1 MKGWNLQTNF
11 LAVYTQFKYN
21 FQDTPITVEQI
32 SGRFNASNTIVF
44 GHGWT
49 AELTG
54 WVSTPAVYVLIRSPW
69 LGSLDVGLQK
79 SVTSKF
85 QVKLSLQDVF
95 HSNRF
100 IGKINVPNFKSD
112 ARLAF
117 DTRVVMLNL
126 TYSFGN
132 QQLKATRQRKI
143 GSETETQRAN

>member
-1 MKGWNLQTNF
+1 M
-11 LAVYTQFKYN
+11 
-21 FQDTPITVEQI
+21 
-32 SGRFNASNTIVF
+32 
-44 GHGWT
+44 
-49 AELTG
+49 
-54 WVSTPAVYVLIRSPW
+54 
-69 LGSLDVGLQK
+69 GSLDIGLQK
-79 SVTSKF
+79 SVASKF

-132 QQLKATRQRKI
+132 QQLKAARQRNI
-143 GSETETQRAN
+143 GSEAETQRAN